1 MADLLPGKMERCIAT
16 LAKVYGRDGKR
27 QLQEILVNAQVHVDE
42 RTSVDNWDGGTYGH
56 GLHLTLPENIFLGAV
71 SKKAAIQD
79 EIKQDLNALH
89 HVQNEFVE
97 EVYLEME
104 PATDEWRERSGLLE
118 KVKRSVPPDATKR
131 IWGDSGFRL
140 FMSHR
145 AEVQAETGALKEKL
159 KLFGISSFV
168 AHVDIHPTKTW
179 QDEIENALA
188 TMDGFVA
195 LMTPDFHLSK
205 WTDQEVGHAVC
216 RGVPTIAVNFGM
228 TPYGFL
234 AKFQAL
240 TCDWASVHIEI
251 VKILV
256 RQDRWFAGYVSA
268 LRKCAQFE
276 EGNTMALA
284 LPWIERLS
292 EKQVDD
298 LIAAYNDNPELQ
310 GAFGF
315 NGEYTRKYGNG
326 LVSHLHRLSS
336 RRFQYSEGKK
346 SIEKEGTPK
355 KAKPKVEDV
364 DVPF

>member
-1 MADLLPGKMERCIAT
+1 MADLLPEKMERCIAT
-16 LAKVYGRDGKR
+16 LAKVYGHDGKK

-42 RTSVDNWDGGTYGH
+42 RISVPSWVGGKYGH
-56 GLHLTLPENIFLGAV
+56 GVRLTLPENIFLGAV
-71 SKKAAIQD
+71 SKKVAFQN
-79 EIKQDLNALH
+79 EIKKDLNALH
-89 HVQNEFVE
+89 HVKNELVE
-97 EVYLEME
+97 DVSLELE
-104 PATDEWRERSGLLE
+104 LETDEWRERSGLLE

-145 AEVQAETGALKEKL
+145 AEVQAETAALKEKL

-168 AHVDIHPTKTW
+168 AHVDIYPTKTW

-195 LMTPDFHLSK
+195 LMTPDFHLSE

-216 RGVPTIAVNFGM
+216 RGVPTIAVNLGM

-240 TCDWASVHIEI
+240 TCEWDTVHIEI

-256 RQDRWFAGYVSA
+256 RQDKWVSGYIDA
-268 LRKCAQFE
+268 LRKCTQFE
-276 EGNTMALA
+276 EGNKMAIA

-292 EKQVDD
+292 ENQVDD
-298 LIAAYNDNPELQ
+298 LIGAYNANPELQ

-355 KAKPKVEDV
+355 KPKPKVEDD